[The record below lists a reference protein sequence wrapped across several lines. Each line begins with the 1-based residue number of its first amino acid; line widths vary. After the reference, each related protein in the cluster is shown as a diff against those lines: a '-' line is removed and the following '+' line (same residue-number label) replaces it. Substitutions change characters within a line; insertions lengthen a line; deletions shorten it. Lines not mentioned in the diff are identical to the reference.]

1 MKALIQRV
9 MNAKVIVNGEV
20 ISNIEQGLCILIGIS
35 KYDTVKDIEYIVRKI
50 LSIKLFDDESS
61 KRWKKTVVDKQFEI
75 LCVSQFTLYNT
86 WKGNKP
92 DFHNAMPGDQSK
104 EFYEKF
110 LQMLKDAYVSDKIKD
125 GLFGAYMQVCI
136 QNDGPVTFE
145 IESLDKDP
153 SKSNKKTTS
162 LEAGESIDS

>member
-86 WKGNKP
+86 WKMVYLEP
-92 DFHNAMPGDQSK
+92 TC
-104 EFYEKF
+104 KF
-110 LQMLKDAYVSDKIKD
+110 AYRTMD
-125 GLFGAYMQVCI
+125 L
-136 QNDGPVTFE
+136 
-145 IESLDKDP
+145 
-153 SKSNKKTTS
+153 
-162 LEAGESIDS
+162 